1 MKLIIILIFVSSIIS
16 GVLDP
21 PKQVVPIEDVI
32 VIERYVDYIL
42 NDVVNGNNV
51 EAVKK
56 IAHLN
61 NFIERIKEAAEKSAI
76 KKQYKN
82 FNY

>member
-1 MKLIIILIFVSSIIS
+1 MMDVTKQTVP
-16 GVLDP
+16 LD
-21 PKQVVPIEDVI
+21 DVI

-56 IAHLN
+56 IAGLN
-61 NFIERIKEAAEKSAI
+61 NFIERIKDAAEKEVI
-76 KKQYKN
+76 DKQYKN
-82 FNY
+82 FNR